1 MRHLLRF
8 IAPVLLLAGA
18 HTAQAATT
26 TTTGEQST
34 VVLLVNYS
42 DSPTQPI
49 TKTAAHSLVFGQAS
63 DFYWEASYHRMFLS
77 GDTYGWFT
85 LPVSKA
91 TCDTALIAQEAD
103 KAAAAAGI
111 DLSRYAHRVYLA
123 PDNACTGTG
132 YNDGMTLPTRTWI
145 FAEAMN
151 ARLVAHEMGHNF
163 GLSHSQ
169 ALECGNVSYSATC
182 TVKSYGDAAD
192 TMGSGTTPHF
202 NALQKLQLGWLGAT
216 GAPPVTT
223 VAATGR
229 YRIERLEDGTGT
241 KALKVARG
249 IDSLTGEMTYY
260 TLEYRQPVGF
270 DAVLGTVGNLT
281 KGVLLHM
288 GGVNQYSM
296 LLDATP
302 NSAASQ
308 FDDINDSALA
318 VGRTYRDDAVGIA
331 FTVVAA
337 DASGAT
343 IDVTVPASAPPPPPP
358 PPTDTT
364 GGTTGGTTKGG
375 KGRK

>member
-260 TLEYRQPVGF
+260 TLE
-270 DAVLGTVGNLT
+270 
-281 KGVLLHM
+281 
-288 GGVNQYSM
+288 
-296 LLDATP
+296 
-302 NSAASQ
+302 
-308 FDDINDSALA
+308 
-318 VGRTYRDDAVGIA
+318 
-331 FTVVAA
+331 
-337 DASGAT
+337 
-343 IDVTVPASAPPPPPP
+343 
-358 PPTDTT
+358 
-364 GGTTGGTTKGG
+364 
-375 KGRK
+375 

>member
-1 MRHLLRF
+1 
-8 IAPVLLLAGA
+8 
-18 HTAQAATT
+18 
-26 TTTGEQST
+26 
-34 VVLLVNYS
+34 
-42 DSPTQPI
+42 
-49 TKTAAHSLVFGQAS
+49 
-63 DFYWEASYHRMFLS
+63 
-77 GDTYGWFT
+77 
-85 LPVSKA
+85 
-91 TCDTALIAQEAD
+91 
-103 KAAAAAGI
+103 
-111 DLSRYAHRVYLA
+111 
-123 PDNACTGTG
+123 
-132 YNDGMTLPTRTWI
+132 
-145 FAEAMN
+145 
-151 ARLVAHEMGHNF
+151 
-163 GLSHSQ
+163 
-169 ALECGNVSYSATC
+169 
-182 TVKSYGDAAD
+182 
-192 TMGSGTTPHF
+192 
-202 NALQKLQLGWLGAT
+202 
-216 GAPPVTT
+216 
-223 VAATGR
+223 
-229 YRIERLEDGTGT
+229 
-241 KALKVARG
+241 LKVARG